1 MAHHNAAGSRVRS
14 YIMENIVG
22 NHFHIFC
29 LLKDDIVCFNVFIS
43 EKCFPLQR
51 SKKLDADESAKC
63 QKAGQTTDGQTVL
76 TVKMQRTFK
85 CNFVIGH
92 LCLIES
98 LQQAYSQYFKIMIK
112 ILHSYYI

>member
-1 MAHHNAAGSRVRS
+1 MFNFGREFKTSLIKGLPSSAERWPVAHHNAAGSRVRS

-51 SKKLDADESAKC
+51 SKKLDADETAKC
-63 QKAGQTTDGQTVL
+63 QKAGTDCFDS
-76 TVKMQRTFK
+76 VKMQRTFK
-85 CNFVIGH
+85 CNFVIG
-92 LCLIES
+92 
-98 LQQAYSQYFKIMIK
+98 K
-112 ILHSYYI
+112 

>member
-1 MAHHNAAGSRVRS
+1 MFNFGREFKTSLIKGLPSSAEQWPVAHHNAAGSRVRS

-51 SKKLDADESAKC
+51 SKKLDADESASVKRLDRR
-63 QKAGQTTDGQTVL
+63 TDFFNS
-76 TVKMQRTFK
+76 VKMQRTFK
-85 CNFVIGH
+85 CNFVIG
-92 LCLIES
+92 
-98 LQQAYSQYFKIMIK
+98 K
-112 ILHSYYI
+112 

>member
-1 MAHHNAAGSRVRS
+1 MFNFGREFKTSLIKGLPSSAVAHHNAAGSRVRS

-51 SKKLDADESAKC
+51 SKKLDADESASVNRLDRR
-63 QKAGQTTDGQTVL
+63 TDCFDSKDAADIQ
-76 TVKMQRTFK
+76 M
-85 CNFVIGH
+85 
-92 LCLIES
+92 
-98 LQQAYSQYFKIMIK
+98 
-112 ILHSYYI
+112 